1 MKWVKNHRMK
11 FKYSVFLVSKR
22 IPIFLG
28 LILCYFIYSPTLLA
42 FTKQPSLDNSTHSQ
56 KLVEAHYRQVVHSL
70 NNQMRAKQAEL
81 SQSPEKLAKFI
92 DVELLPRW
100 SALKTLKGLLGRKVW
115 ETLTEE
121 DFQELTKGFNNTL
134 QRYVQEG
141 FSLYDGQKIEFVKV
155 ELNKSASKGLLTLR
169 IIPHVMP
176 SFNVSFRIYQEKGRW
191 FLYDALI
198 QGASY
203 IGLKKDSYRKL
214 HDKQGIN
221 GVISLIE
228 EKNKGYWPSS
238 LSK

>member
-1 MKWVKNHRMK
+1 MKV
-11 FKYSVFLVSKR
+11 KYSEFLVLKR
-22 IPIFLG
+22 IPVFLG
-28 LILCYFIYSPTLLA
+28 LAFCCFIFPSSLLA
-42 FTKQPSLDNSTHSQ
+42 FTKPSSLDNTAHSQ
-56 KLVEAHYRQVVHSL
+56 KFVEAYYRQVITSL
-70 NNQMRAKQAEL
+70 NNQMRENQAEL

-100 SALKTLKGLLGRKVW
+100 SASKTLKGLLGRTVW
-115 ETLTEE
+115 NELTEANFK
-121 DFQELTKGFNNTL
+121 DLVKGFNNTL
-134 QRYVQEG
+134 QRYVQES
-141 FSLYDGQKIEFVKV
+141 FSLYDGQKIEFVRV
-155 ELNKSASKGLLTLR
+155 ELNERASKGLLTLKV
-169 IIPHVMP
+169 IPHVMP
-176 SFNVSFRIYQEKGRW
+176 SFNVSFRIYKENSHW
-191 FLYDALI
+191 FLYDALV